1 MSHHRRD
8 AAAFYFNRVR
18 CAHFDHAQ
26 HILCHGWFNHMR
38 PKNPPQVLAVFNAPN
53 EVVDHEEHAVESA
66 TVTRP
71 EWDGQED
78 LESVVGC
85 LQT

>member
-1 MSHHRRD
+1 
-8 AAAFYFNRVR
+8 
-18 CAHFDHAQ
+18 
-26 HILCHGWFNHMR
+26 MR

-71 EWDGQED
+71 ESDGKED
-78 LESVVGC
+78 LQSVVGC